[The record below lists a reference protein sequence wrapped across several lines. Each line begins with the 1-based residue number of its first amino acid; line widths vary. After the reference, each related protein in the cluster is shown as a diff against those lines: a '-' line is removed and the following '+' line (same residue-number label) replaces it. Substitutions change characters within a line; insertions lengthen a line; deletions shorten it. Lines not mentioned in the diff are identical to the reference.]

1 MNKAFD
7 ACGGVWSRL
16 FVAESVTT
24 SALSLKWRGFAPEAS
39 ERSLLL
45 ALETK
50 ESHSECFAVDVW
62 A

>member
-1 MNKAFD
+1 MPGEWL
-7 ACGGVWSRL
+7 CVWKGLS
-16 FVAESVTT
+16 A
-24 SALSLKWRGFAPEAS
+24 SALSLKWHGFAPEAS